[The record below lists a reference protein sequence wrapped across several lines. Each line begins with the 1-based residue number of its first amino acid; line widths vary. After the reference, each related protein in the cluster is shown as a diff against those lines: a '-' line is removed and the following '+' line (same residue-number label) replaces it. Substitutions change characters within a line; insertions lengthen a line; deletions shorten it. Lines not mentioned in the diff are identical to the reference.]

1 MQAIAVSFPATA
13 HTTTERNQVLDGPR
27 PLGATAGA
35 ATFGGMSKISLIAKL
50 TAAEG
55 KGAELEAVLGEVVT
69 AAEEEAGLEIY
80 SAHKDSANEGV
91 YYFFELYTDGDALG
105 VHGKGDAM
113 KAAMGKFAGLLG
125 GRPEITMMSP
135 VVAKGMD
142 I

>member
-1 MQAIAVSFPATA
+1 
-13 HTTTERNQVLDGPR
+13 
-27 PLGATAGA
+27 
-35 ATFGGMSKISLIAKL
+35 
-50 TAAEG
+50 
-55 KGAELEAVLGEVVT
+55 
-69 AAEEEAGLEIY
+69 
-80 SAHKDSANEGV
+80 V

-105 VHGKGDAM
+105 VHGKGDGM

>member
-1 MQAIAVSFPATA
+1 
-13 HTTTERNQVLDGPR
+13 
-27 PLGATAGA
+27 
-35 ATFGGMSKISLIAKL
+35 MSKISLIAKL

-55 KGAELEAVLGEVVT
+55 KSAELEAVLGEVVT

-80 SAHKDSANEGV
+80 SAHKDSANEGM
-91 YYFFELYTDGDALG
+91 YTDGKALG
-105 VHGKGDAM
+105 VHGKGDGM